1 MSVVYLPPTIALKSN
16 WFNLYLNYSDDSY
29 SSTQGF
35 VKFNGS
41 NVFSPLA
48 KFEVVSANTGTGRVH
63 LRCRANKKF
72 LRRKDSTS
80 VFITPE
86 ADEAEEDTAKW
97 GCTLFEAREVEAGNT
112 TLINLFHVQSQYYTN
127 AWDVSGIRSLRLNSV
142 GPNFQGR
149 YNILDLESMVILP
162 KYVAF
167 KGTNGKYLKVGA
179 TATSYPTFSST
190 DKGFSE
196 CGFEVITDGHGRAQI
211 MSSHTKKYLRLV
223 KGGNFIMA
231 DSTGDT
237 TDLDTKFWPV
247 KFNNGAVALKS
258 LGIDL
263 FCCQYTLPTWGVTD
277 GLRALHASI
286 NIDAVLTLEELVHER
301 RIYNTNFDLKNAIIY
316 GETPLTMATANAI
329 NNTSKDNTVEFK
341 FTYTESKST
350 TWTSSHSWMVGI
362 SVTASFKVPFIGGGE
377 VTANAEY
384 SGSYEWG
391 ETLESE
397 QTVEKTYTATVP
409 ANSSINLTAI
419 ATQGTCDVRYSYYQ
433 RDLLYNGQTVIY
445 QKDDGLCTGINS
457 YNFHIEVTTVKDL
470 GSTAESR
477 TVQKIPLPLLSG
489 PTTPLTSTT
498 STEQELSEVQF
509 EEWIVQEVP
518 ALPLKTN
525 EEGVET
531 IA

>member
-16 WFNLYLNYSDDSY
+16 WFGLYMNYSIDSNAEERGY
-29 SSTQGF
+29 IRF
-35 VKFNGS
+35 DGS
-41 NVFSPLA
+41 NVFSPSA
-48 KFEVVSANTGTGRVH
+48 KFEVVMANTGTELVH
-63 LRCRANKKF
+63 IRCRKNRKF
-72 LRRKDSTS
+72 LRRRSTS
-80 VFITPE
+80 SLYLSPDG
-86 ADEAEEDTAKW
+86 DEPEEDQSKW
-97 GCTLFEAREVEAGNT
+97 TCTLFQAQAVEEGNSNKVY
-112 TLINLFHVQSQYYTN
+112 LMHVQSQRYATP
-127 AWDVSGIRSLRLNSV
+127 WDQAGVRSLRLYTGS
-142 GPNFQGR
+142 GHQGVFDV
-149 YNILDLESMVILP
+149 LDLESMVILP
-162 KYVAF
+162 KHAAF
-167 KGTNGKYLKVGA
+167 KGSNGKYLTVGA

-190 DKGFSE
+190 DKGHSE

-237 TDLDTKFWPV
+237 TDLDTMFWPV
-247 KFNNGAVALKS
+247 KFNNSAVALKS

-301 RIYNTNFDLKNAIIY
+301 RIYNTNFDLENAIIY

-329 NNTSKDNTVEFK
+329 NNTSEDNTVEFK

-397 QTVEKTYTATVP
+397 QIVEKTYTATVP
-409 ANSSINLTAI
+409 ANSSINLAAI

-433 RDLLYNGQTVIY
+433 RDLLYNGETVTY
-445 QKDDGLCTGINS
+445 LKDDGLCTGINS
-457 YNFHIEVTTVKDL
+457 YNFHIEVTTAKDL

-489 PTTPLTSTT
+489 PTTPLISIT
-498 STEQELSEVQF
+498 STEQELPVVQF